1 MKTVTNIYI
10 LNLAIADECYLIGV
24 PILISTMHLSEW
36 IFGEYVC
43 KFYMVSTSITQ
54 FTSSIFLLIMSA
66 DRFIAV
72 CHPINSPRFRTTFVS
87 KIVSLIAWCLS
98 AILIT
103 PIILYANIIVVD
115 DLSGKKTCNI
125 IWPSSGGHGNSTT
138 DDELIES
145 DGSTFILY
153 SFTFAFAIPLSLI
166 LIFYYLVLRKL
177 KTGTQNM
184 HYLITHLFH
193 VYTNCTSV
201 NN

>member
-125 IWPSSGGHGNSTT
+125 IWPSSGGHGNSST

-177 KTGTQNM
+177 KTGTQ
-184 HYLITHLFH
+184 YKHL
-193 VYTNCTSV
+193 
-201 NN
+201 